1 MEIINYSGQTWIGY
15 NIFEYSIT
23 VRNVD
28 FMHLKNFPDAEYQI
42 NLIISKAGFESNNNI
57 FAALI
62 PLEKQELS
70 KRQKEA
76 QKVKK
81 YFLGNYRYKNYNSLV
96 IKLKANPIVEIDGFK
111 YAVRWL
117 LN

>member
-1 MEIINYSGQTWIGY
+1 MEIINFKGQTKIGQQT
-15 NIFEYSIT
+15 FDYSVT

-42 NLIISKAGFESNNNI
+42 NLIVSKVGFESSNNI

-62 PLEKQELS
+62 PFQKQELS

-81 YFLGNYRYKNYNSLV
+81 YFLGNFRYRDYDSLMA
-96 IKLKANPIVEIDGFK
+96 KLKTNLIVEIDGFK